1 MKSIKRKNTKKKN
14 YNKIIFVSIFLILE
28 IVIIGLIEKNKRD
41 KDIQMAFSDL
51 EENNIVVEE
60 NNQKL
65 QKEIDSSISDWN
77 LILVNKDKLIPDDY
91 QVKAEIVEGNH
102 KTDYRI
108 VENVKNMLSDAR
120 KAGLN
125 PIICSSYRSTA
136 KQKTLFNNKLNEYKK
151 KGYSVEAATEKASLW
166 VAVPGTSEHEIGLA
180 LDIVSKKYQL
190 LDEKQEETAEQQ
202 WLMEHCN
209 EYGFVLRYPT
219 DKKEIT
225 QINYEPWH
233 YRYVGVDN
241 AKFMTEKGYCLEE
254 YIEYLKSFE
263 K

>member
-125 PIICSSYRSTA
+125 PIICSSYRSSKA
-136 KQKTLFNNKLNEYKK
+136 KN
-151 KGYSVEAATEKASLW
+151 
-166 VAVPGTSEHEIGLA
+166 I
-180 LDIVSKKYQL
+180 I
-190 LDEKQEETAEQQ
+190 
-202 WLMEHCN
+202 
-209 EYGFVLRYPT
+209 
-219 DKKEIT
+219 
-225 QINYEPWH
+225 
-233 YRYVGVDN
+233 
-241 AKFMTEKGYCLEE
+241 
-254 YIEYLKSFE
+254 
-263 K
+263 